1 MIYDLHVH
9 INPHA
14 DAGEIYEYDMYAK
27 MRNMDV
33 VGFVIHYT
41 PHLPERT
48 LKNFRDMISTFS
60 IESLAGVEIHYPSR
74 KIPTGFDY
82 YLYHFSNT
90 TLEVD
95 MLRNLEKVIIAH
107 PFAYG
112 MRIPDEILPV
122 LSEKNIAIE
131 YNSAHFT
138 SKLMGFYEKCK
149 KEGVEITFGSDAHSP
164 QEIGEGFEKASSLI
178 TPYKKLSIFR

>member
-27 MRNMDV
+27 MRNMDI

-41 PHLPERT
+41 PKIPEKT
-48 LKNFRDMISTFS
+48 LRNFRDMISTFS
-60 IESLAGVEIHYPSR
+60 IKSLVGVELYYPPR
-74 KIPTGFDY
+74 KIPSGFDY
-82 YLYHFSNT
+82 HLYHFSNI
-90 TLEVD
+90 TLEAD
-95 MLRNLEKVIIAH
+95 MLRNAEKIIIAH

-112 MRIPDEILPV
+112 MYVPDDVLDILN
-122 LSEKNIAIE
+122 EKNIAVE

-138 SKLMGFYEKCK
+138 SNLIGFYKKCK
-149 KEGVEITFGSDAHSP
+149 ERGIDITFGSDAHSP
-164 QEIGEGFEKASSLI
+164 QEIGEGFEKVENLI
-178 TPYKKLSIFR
+178 TPYEKLRIFR